1 MATENMPAVNIN
13 VQNHLIYFYP
23 PLFKE
28 WSQCTVFKCRQYKG
42 ISTNSFLSLVQKSF
56 GVYFI
61 ALHET
66 KKGLQNVK
74 SIQEQN

>member
-1 MATENMPAVNIN
+1 MENMPAANIN

-23 PLFKE
+23 PLFNDQ
-28 WSQCTVFKCRQYKG
+28 SQCTVFKCRQYKCT
-42 ISTNSFLSLVQKSF
+42 STDTFLSLVQQSL